1 MTAPWRTALLAVAAL
16 LAFVG
21 AFGNALVIVPDVHG
35 DLVEI
40 GVRPTV
46 LNASVDALHAA
57 ALAGFAFAV
66 IVSAAAIQ
74 SARGVTPAVVP
85 LAAVAV
91 VSIVEGAT
99 VFGRTHS
106 PHHFAPIAIG
116 ILVAA
121 ALAVGRR

>member
-1 MTAPWRTALLAVAAL
+1 VTAPWRTALLSVAAL
-16 LAFVG
+16 LALVG

-35 DLVEI
+35 DLVDI
-40 GVRPTV
+40 GVRPAV

-74 SARGVTPAVVP
+74 SARGVAPAAVP

-91 VSIVEGAT
+91 VSVVQGTT
-99 VFGRTHS
+99 VFARTHS
-106 PHHFAPIAIG
+106 PHHVAPIAIG
-116 ILVAA
+116 ILIAA
-121 ALAVGRR
+121 ALTVGR